1 LFHHCKEKNN
11 NRSTTET
18 RIKRKKRTTSKIG
31 DTKRTKNMSTSLKN
45 YIEREREREKEIK
58 KEKVVVLLE
67 EE

>member
-1 LFHHCKEKNN
+1 LLHHCKEKNNN

-18 RIKRKKRTTSKIG
+18 RTKKKRNKKDNKQNWRYQTYK
-31 DTKRTKNMSTSLKN
+31 K
-45 YIEREREREKEIK
+45 YVHQPRESEKDREKEIK

>member
-11 NRSTTET
+11 NRSTTKT
-18 RIKRKKRTTSKIG
+18 RTKKKEEKKRTTSKIG
-31 DTKRTKNMSTSLKN
+31 IPNVQKNMSTSLEN
-45 YIEREREREKEIK
+45 QIEREREIK